1 MSGSPVTVKKPR
13 PKNDSV
19 AASIK
24 NIREQKG
31 LERQLT
37 HIEKLWHL
45 ELKNLTREKLEVTYE
60 LTRLEEEKQHLDYLN
75 EEVEGNNLKTYTD
88 TIRDK
93 NGQQKEEDKQI
104 DKFNYQNSELN
115 KVQLRLPDVHKPV
128 DILKENGLHQ
138 SMPVAKKPK
147 LYRSNSI
154 LRHQIHAEN
163 NVSFPTESTITRT
176 ESKENVKNIN
186 LPDIMCS
193 DQSKTKFVRMIE
205 KDVER
210 FISSEHN
217 VAETPSTPRSKFFRR
232 KKQLSFPPLTTM
244 RDRRHTV
251 L

>member
-1 MSGSPVTVKKPR
+1 MSESPVVTKQVR
-13 PKNDSV
+13 YKNDAV

-37 HIEKLWHL
+37 QIEKHWHL
-45 ELKNLTREKLEVTYE
+45 ELKHLTREKLEVTYE
-60 LTRLEEEKQHLDYLN
+60 LTRLEEEKQNLEYLN
-75 EEVEGNNLKTYTD
+75 EEVEGDSLKTYTD
-88 TIRDK
+88 NIRDK

-104 DKFNYQNSELN
+104 DRFNYQNSELN
-115 KVQLRLPDVHKPV
+115 KVQLRLPDVHKPLH
-128 DILKENGLHQ
+128 ILKENGLHQ

-154 LRHQIHAEN
+154 LRHHSEN
-163 NVSFPTESTITRT
+163 NVSFPTETKIIRT
-176 ESKENVKNIN
+176 ESKENVKNIS

-210 FISSEHN
+210 FISTDHN
-217 VAETPSTPRSKFFRR
+217 VVQTPSTPHSKYYRR
-232 KKQLSFPPLTTM
+232 KKQLSFPPLSDM

>member
-1 MSGSPVTVKKPR
+1 MMSESPVAAKSVR
-13 PKNDSV
+13 QKNDAV

-37 HIEKLWHL
+37 HIERLWHV
-45 ELKNLTREKLEVTYE
+45 ELKHLTREKLEATHE
-60 LTRLEEEKQHLDYLN
+60 LTRLEEEKQNLEYLN
-75 EEVEGNNLKTYTD
+75 DDVEGDSLKTYTD
-88 TIRDK
+88 SIRDK
-93 NGQQKEEDKQI
+93 TGQQRQEDKHI
-104 DKFNYQNSELN
+104 VKFSYQNSELN
-115 KVQLRLPDVHKPV
+115 KVQLRLPDVHKPL

-154 LRHQIHAEN
+154 LRHHVEN
-163 NVSFPTESTITRT
+163 SVSFPPGITRT
-176 ESKENVKNIN
+176 ESKEDVKNIN

-193 DQSKTKFVRMIE
+193 DQSKTKFVRLIE

-210 FISSEHN
+210 FNSQSNTHPT
-217 VAETPSTPRSKFFRR
+217 VETPSTPYSKRVYRR
-232 KKQLSFPPLTTM
+232 KKKVTFPPLSAM
-244 RDRRHTV
+244 CERRHTV